1 MTGEDFN
8 RSVLDTIDFL
18 PYIEKYRGRDIWEM
32 ITELERKYNDTPLTN
47 NIWLEGCLFNWLN
60 ESEVID
66 YLTERY
72 SRDQFEWHEV
82 SKYVID

>member
-18 PYIEKYRGRDIWEM
+18 PYIEKYRGCDIWEM
-32 ITELERKYNDTPLTN
+32 ITELERKYNNTPLTN
-47 NIWLEGCLFNWLN
+47 NIWLKGCLFNWLN

-72 SRDQFEWHEV
+72 SRDQFGWHEV
-82 SKYVID
+82 SKFVID

>member
-32 ITELERKYNDTPLTN
+32 ITELERKYNNTPLTN

-72 SRDQFEWHEV
+72 SRDQFGWHEV
-82 SKYVID
+82 FKYVID